1 MDKKKLAVIVV
12 VSLIV
17 IGVGIALYYILKP
30 DSGEDESKID
40 YDKGSG
46 GDESKKD
53 KDKSKDKSKDDSN
66 TSTSSKMPLILQRV
80 KDKLG
85 AGGVY
90 IPKNQV
96 VKLSPIKG
104 AKSTYSV
111 LFYDNSRIHFRDN
124 MNRIVLKGDYNDSG
138 STIVLQDGK
147 RFENPSVYANI
158 DNIIKYILE
167 K

>member
-1 MDKKKLAVIVV
+1 MDKKKLAVIIVI
-12 VSLIV
+12 SLII

-30 DSGEDESKID
+30 DTGSKD

-53 KDKSKDKSKDDSN
+53 KDKSKDGSN

-90 IPKNQV
+90 IPKTQV
-96 VKLSPIKG
+96 IKLSPIKG

-138 STIVLQDGK
+138 STIVLPGDK
-147 RFENPSVYANI
+147 RFENPSVYTNI
-158 DNIIKYILE
+158 ENIIKEYGF
-167 K
+167 